1 MYSLIARTLTRP
13 GYRRQAA
20 LLLGSQPAQAQDVDN
35 EFSLDSANDTPR
47 GIWGNA
53 DTIWVVDSDKTIYA
67 YNRSD
72 GTRDASKDFG
82 TLGAVGN
89 DDPRGIWSDGT
100 TMYVA
105 DWVLNKVFACKMSDT
120 THDSAKDITLDSS
133 NDRPR
138 GITGYGNTLWV
149 IHDGVG
155 GSNDKLYAYKLNP
168 GQTDH
173 GDRESSEEFNG
184 IETPGNT
191 APEGIWGYAVNKFYV
206 ADQDDD
212 KLYVYAQNAEIWSAT
227 MTVGTNPNNSDVL
240 GYSSTSGTYSGDAL
254 DTKTFHI
261 SSTTHAVEIITLE
274 EADQFSRRTLFLT
287 VSPLADE
294 NDFFKI
300 PLIVDGVAFLFALFE
315 HATPLETTT
324 FQWIGDEVDALSWA
338 GAQNVNLQILGEH
351 DDGFGY
357 SRLGSSTNGDISD
370 ATVSFEEVQYT
381 VVVVDDD
388 FASAALCLD
397 PAMPGRFTLGHGE
410 GNVLDSQVVTPTTLT
425 QCTRYEW
432 ADDGSPGWAKGEKVA
447 LAIIIPVNFP
457 GSGLGITCA
466 FQDGQTLSAD
476 TAGIDDPNG
485 VGVITYKWKRVDCD
499 DSNNDGN
506 VGTDSPTYT
515 VAATDLTC
523 SIKFTVTYTDG
534 DGFDEELS
542 FTRSPRVSITGIEI
556 TSDPDESGPD
566 DDTYII
572 GDTVAVTVTYS
583 EDMTV
588 SGLPELELNV
598 GGSDRDAFYLSN
610 RSTPTGLV
618 FGYNVGEDDADTN
631 GIAISA
637 NKLTLNNGSI
647 TAVSDSMNAALTHAA
662 LTDDGGH
669 KVDGVRPEP
678 SSAQVDGTSLTITFD
693 ENLDTD
699 SVPVTGSF
707 PVTVANR
714 TNPSVSGVSISGAT
728 VTLTLNPAIRAGD
741 TVTVSYTRP
750 TTNRLKDKAGND
762 RTPSRPGR

>member
-1 MYSLIARTLTRP
+1 M
-13 GYRRQAA
+13 
-20 LLLGSQPAQAQDVDN
+20 DN

-72 GTRDASKDFG
+72 GTRDSSKDFG
-82 TLGAVGN
+82 TLGAAGN

-105 DWVLNKVFACKMSDT
+105 DWDLNKVFAYKMSDT

-191 APEGIWGYAVNKFYV
+191 APEGIWSYAVNKFYV

-227 MTVGTNPNNSDVL
+227 MTVGTSSSNSDVV
-240 GYSSTSGTYSGDAL
+240 GYSSTSGTYSGDAP

-294 NDFFKI
+294 NDFFKT
-300 PLIVDGVAFLFALFE
+300 PLIVDGVAFPFALFE
-315 HATPLETTT
+315 HATPFETTT

-338 GAQNVNLQILGEH
+338 GAQNVNLQIVGEH

-381 VVVVDDD
+381 VIVVDDD

-432 ADDGSPGWAKGEKVA
+432 ADDGSPGWAEGEKVA

-457 GSGLGITCA
+457 ASGLGITCA

-476 TAGIDDPNG
+476 TAGI
-485 VGVITYKWKRVDCD
+485 
-499 DSNNDGN
+499 
-506 VGTDSPTYT
+506 
-515 VAATDLTC
+515 
-523 SIKFTVTYTDG
+523 
-534 DGFDEELS
+534 
-542 FTRSPRVSITGIEI
+542 
-556 TSDPDESGPD
+556 
-566 DDTYII
+566 
-572 GDTVAVTVTYS
+572 
-583 EDMTV
+583 
-588 SGLPELELNV
+588 
-598 GGSDRDAFYLSN
+598 
-610 RSTPTGLV
+610 
-618 FGYNVGEDDADTN
+618 
-631 GIAISA
+631 AISA

-647 TAVSDSMNAALTHAA
+647 TGATVSDSMNAALTHAA

-707 PVTVANR
+707 PVNVANR